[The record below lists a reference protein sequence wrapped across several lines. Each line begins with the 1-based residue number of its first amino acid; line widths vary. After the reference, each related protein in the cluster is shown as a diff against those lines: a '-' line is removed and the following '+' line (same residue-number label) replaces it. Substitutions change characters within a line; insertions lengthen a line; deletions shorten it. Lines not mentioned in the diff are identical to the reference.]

1 MCLTIPKK
9 VISIS
14 GKSVILEKPDGSRQ
28 NAGTIIELQE
38 GEFVLTQ
45 GGIVIEKI
53 SLEEAKSIIDL
64 CQEGRRKK

>member
-9 VISIS
+9 VISVS
-14 GKSVILEKPDGSRQ
+14 GKKAILEKPDGSRQ
-28 NAGTIIELQE
+28 EAGTIIELQE

-53 SLEEAKSIIDL
+53 SPEEAKNIISL
-64 CQEGRRKK
+64 CQEGGKIP